1 MSFKNFSKLFLL
13 LPLSFLFLGNA
24 LGQNIS
30 ITSVKLKESKGENSK
45 FRTSADIVFNNA
57 IKVRG
62 VMVANISDKIN
73 FKFPE
78 YISAKKQT
86 YPQVKLLTAE
96 ANELVRKALETKEP
110 QGGNNI
116 ALKYRISKFKKISS
130 PSKINI
136 VASVVFNESIEIE
149 CKVIEGRNGPWVL
162 WPSEK
167 RKDIGRWRKQIVITD
182 YSLRESVERDLIER
196 YNKLSEN
203 VT

>member
-1 MSFKNFSKLFLL
+1 MNFKIFRKFFLL
-13 LPLSFLFLGNA
+13 LSLSFLFLGSA
-24 LGQNIS
+24 FGQNIS
-30 ITSVKLKESKGENSK
+30 ITSVKLKEIKGENSK
-45 FRTSADIVFNNA
+45 FRTRAEIVFNNA

-62 VMVANISDKIN
+62 ILVANISDKVL

-86 YPQVKLLTAE
+86 YPQLKLLTAE
-96 ANELVRKALETKEP
+96 ANEVVRKALETREP
-110 QGGNNI
+110 QGSSSI
-116 ALKYRISKFKKISS
+116 SLKYRIAKFKKISS
-130 PSKINI
+130 PSKTNI
-136 VASVVFNESIEIE
+136 LASVVFNESIEIE
-149 CKVIEGRNGPWVL
+149 CKVIEGKNGPWVL

-203 VT
+203 II